1 MKYSILFFIITFLG
15 CSPSNRSQLK
25 NHQIETIDQLISKW
39 HKDAA
44 NANLG
49 GYTRLMDSSF
59 VYVGTDAS
67 ERWNKDE
74 FSTFC
79 KPYFDQNKTWDFK
92 SIDRMIN
99 ISADQNSAWFY
110 EILQTHMGTCRG
122 SGILELKNK
131 QWKLRQYVLSLAIP
145 NEKMS
150 EVKQLIY
157 HNDSIFKS
165 NYK

>member
-1 MKYSILFFIITFLG
+1 MKYSILFFIIIFLG
-15 CSPSNRSQLK
+15 CSPPNRSQLK
-25 NHQIETIDQLISKW
+25 NHQIVTIDQLISNW
-39 HKDAA
+39 HQDAA

-49 GYTRLMDSSF
+49 GYMRLMDSSF

-67 ERWNKDE
+67 EKWTKDE

-92 SIDRMIN
+92 SIDRTIN

-150 EVKQLIY
+150 EVKKLIY
-157 HNDSIFKS
+157 HNDSIFQS

>member
-1 MKYSILFFIITFLG
+1 MK
-15 CSPSNRSQLK
+15 
-25 NHQIETIDQLISKW
+25 
-39 HKDAA
+39 
-44 NANLG
+44 
-49 GYTRLMDSSF
+49 LMDSSF

-67 ERWNKDE
+67 EKWTKDE

-92 SIDRMIN
+92 SIDRTIN

-157 HNDSIFKS
+157 HNDSIFQS

>member
-15 CSPSNRSQLK
+15 CSPPNRSQLK
-25 NHQIETIDQLISKW
+25 NHQIETIDQLISNW
-39 HKDAA
+39 HQDAS

-49 GYTRLMDSSF
+49 GYMRLMDSSF

-67 ERWNKDE
+67 EKWTKDE

-92 SIDRMIN
+92 SIDRTIN

-150 EVKQLIY
+150 EVKKLIY
-157 HNDSIFKS
+157 HNDSIFQS